1 MEIYS
6 HFAISTIFCKDCISE
21 IQQKHHV
28 ADNSRQ
34 LAPIEALFYNDCTTI
49 IVFLNTTILQHQMLL
64 CQNTTIALVQFRESL
79 MW

>member
-28 ADNSRQ
+28 VSNSGQ
-34 LAPIEALFYNDCTTI
+34 LAPIEALFYNDCTS
-49 IVFLNTTILQHQMLL
+49 NLQ
-64 CQNTTIALVQFRESL
+64 SL
-79 MW
+79 RF